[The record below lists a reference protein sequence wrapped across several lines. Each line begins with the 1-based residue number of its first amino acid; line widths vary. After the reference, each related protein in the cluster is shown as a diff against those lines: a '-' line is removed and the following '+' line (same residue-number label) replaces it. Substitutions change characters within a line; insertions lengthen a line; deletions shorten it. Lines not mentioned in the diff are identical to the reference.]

1 MTESDTFE
9 LYDLE
14 VHVEGDPDT
23 FVCRHRPGP
32 AFAVEGEDLVFS
44 EGGRFSFYALGAL
57 LPLIAAKERPTA
69 RNDWMTTDAV
79 IACPDPNCGAKF
91 RIVRRAKR
99 TFSHGACTVVPL
111 ERPNEDAE

>member
-14 VHVEGDPDT
+14 VHVEGAPDT

-32 AFAVEGEDLVFS
+32 AFAVEGEDLVFP

>member
-44 EGGRFSFYALGAL
+44 EGGRFSFYALGAPDCSKRL
-57 LPLIAAKERPTA
+57 DDDRRRHRLPRSELRGEIPHRTA
-69 RNDWMTTDAV
+69 REAHV
-79 IACPDPNCGAKF
+79 LP
-91 RIVRRAKR
+91 RRL
-99 TFSHGACTVVPL
+99 HGRAAREP
-111 ERPNEDAE
+111 ERGRRVTNTLFF

>member
-1 MTESDTFE
+1 MTESDTFD

-23 FVCRHRPGP
+23 FVCRHRPGL
-32 AFAVEGEDLVFS
+32 AFAIEGEDLVFP

-57 LPLIAAKERPTA
+57 LPLLAAKERPTA
-69 RNDWMTTDAV
+69 PNDWMTTDAL

-99 TFSHGACTVVPL
+99 TLSHGACTVVPL
-111 ERPNEDAE
+111 KRPKADAE

>member
-1 MTESDTFE
+1 MTSDNTFE

-44 EGGRFSFYALGAL
+44 EGGRFSFYALGLSPPRSARL
-57 LPLIAAKERPTA
+57 LE
-69 RNDWMTTDAV
+69 TT
-79 IACPDPNCGAKF
+79 G
-91 RIVRRAKR
+91 
-99 TFSHGACTVVPL
+99 
-111 ERPNEDAE
+111 